1 MAFVTD
7 HGPKIMQ
14 WLKSDRTTP
23 YPTDAPIVG
32 VITIEDIIEE
42 LIQESV
48 EDEVDLLVRHNQAR
62 MTMQVCAQARGVAPC
77 RPARTRRWDEPAA
90 DLSRCA

>member
-1 MAFVTD
+1 MLERAGRDGRDGSAWRASITCGLGQAGRSHMAFVTD

-23 YPTDAPIVG
+23 YPADAPIVG

-62 MTMQVCAQARGVAPC
+62 MTM
-77 RPARTRRWDEPAA
+77 
-90 DLSRCA
+90 